1 MGGSRRVLELL
12 LCVPARSAPRPGS
25 GCERCAPP
33 PETDGYW
40 TMPIADQQGIVINPA
55 HSPNIQGLSAGQALR
70 GLITASSELMR
81 SGLHEMLSRL
91 PGVAHVQECADLRA
105 ALAVVEQERI
115 DFVVAAPP
123 VAADEF
129 QSLCQGVARSRAK
142 TLVVLR
148 DYDLPPA
155 DVVTQAVALPADGYV
170 LESELTAASLDDALA
185 RVCRGEAPIP
195 AVLAQGLLS
204 RLRSVESEPI
214 RRQFLL
220 TPRELDVLALLVE
233 GLSNKDIA
241 RRLGMSEHGVKRHVG
256 AVLAKLNCPNR
267 TVAVAFVLQKGLVDV
282 R

>member
-1 MGGSRRVLELL
+1 
-12 LCVPARSAPRPGS
+12 
-25 GCERCAPP
+25 
-33 PETDGYW
+33 
-40 TMPIADQQGIVINPA
+40 MPIAEQQCITDPA
-55 HSPNIQGLSAGQALR
+55 HPPKLLGLSAGQALR
-70 GLITASSELMR
+70 GLITAGSELMR
-81 SGLHEMLSRL
+81 SGLQSMLCRL
-91 PGVAHVQECADLRA
+91 PGVAHVQERADLRA
-105 ALAVVEQERI
+105 ALTVVEQERI

-123 VAADEF
+123 VAGEEF
-129 QSLCQGVARSRAK
+129 RSLCLGAARSQAKTK

-185 RVCRGEAPIP
+185 RVCRGEAPVP
-195 AVLAQGLLS
+195 ALLAQGLLS

>member
-1 MGGSRRVLELL
+1 
-12 LCVPARSAPRPGS
+12 
-25 GCERCAPP
+25 
-33 PETDGYW
+33 
-40 TMPIADQQGIVINPA
+40 MPIAEQQGVIDPA
-55 HSPNIQGLSAGQALR
+55 CPPRVPGPSADHALR
-70 GLITASSELMR
+70 GLITAGSELMR
-81 SGLHEMLSRL
+81 SGLHSMLSRL
-91 PGVAHVQECADLRA
+91 PGVGQVQECVDPRA
-105 ALAVVEQERI
+105 ALSLVERERI
-115 DFVVAAPP
+115 DFLVAAPP
-123 VAADEF
+123 VAGEEF
-129 QSLCQGVARSRAK
+129 RNLCLGVARSQAK

-185 RVCRGEAPIP
+185 RVCRGEAPVP
-195 AVLAQGLLS
+195 AVVAQGLLS

-214 RRQFLL
+214 QRQFLL

-267 TVAVAFVLQKGLVDV
+267 TVAVAFVLQKGLFDA

>member
-1 MGGSRRVLELL
+1 MDESRRVLEFLL
-12 LCVPARSAPRPGS
+12 SVPVRPAPRPGS
-25 GCERCAPP
+25 VPEQRAPP

-40 TMPIADQQGIVINPA
+40 IMPIAEQQGVLDPA
-55 HSPNIQGLSAGQALR
+55 CPPKLPGPPAGHALR
-70 GLITASSELMR
+70 GLITAGSELMR
-81 SGLHEMLSRL
+81 SGLHSMLSRL
-91 PGVAHVQECADLRA
+91 PAVAHVQECVDPRA
-105 ALAVVEQERI
+105 ALLLVERQRI
-115 DFVVAAPP
+115 DFMVAAPP
-123 VAADEF
+123 VAGDEF
-129 QSLCQGVARSRAK
+129 RSLCLGVARSQAK

-170 LESELTAASLDDALA
+170 LESELTAASLGDALA
-185 RVCRGEAPIP
+185 RVCRGEAPVP
-195 AVLAQGLLS
+195 AVVAQGLLS

-214 RRQFLL
+214 QRQFLL

-267 TVAVAFVLQKGLVDV
+267 TVAVAFVLQKGLFDV

>member
-1 MGGSRRVLELL
+1 
-12 LCVPARSAPRPGS
+12 
-25 GCERCAPP
+25 
-33 PETDGYW
+33 
-40 TMPIADQQGIVINPA
+40 MPIAEQQGVIDPPRRPGP
-55 HSPNIQGLSAGQALR
+55 SDGSALR
-70 GLITASSELMR
+70 GLITAGSELMR
-81 SGLHEMLSRL
+81 SGLHSMLSRL
-91 PGVAHVQECADLRA
+91 PGVGHVQECVDPRA
-105 ALAVVEQERI
+105 ALLLVERERI
-115 DFVVAAPP
+115 DFLVAAPP
-123 VAADEF
+123 VAGEEF
-129 QSLCQGVARSRAK
+129 RSLCLGVARSQAK

-185 RVCRGEAPIP
+185 RVCRGEAPVP
-195 AVLAQGLLS
+195 AVVAQGLLS
-204 RLRSVESEPI
+204 RLRSVEPEPI

-267 TVAVAFVLQKGLVDV
+267 TVAVAFVLQKGLFDV